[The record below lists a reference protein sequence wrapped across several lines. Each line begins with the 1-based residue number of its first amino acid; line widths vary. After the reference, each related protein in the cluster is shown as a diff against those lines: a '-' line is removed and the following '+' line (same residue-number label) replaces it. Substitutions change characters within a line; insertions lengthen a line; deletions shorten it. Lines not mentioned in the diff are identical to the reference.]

1 VVVKRIKPHVQ
12 ANPRFRQFFD
22 NEVASMRRFK
32 HPYAVHL
39 HDATLDDPVGALL
52 VLDYIPGVTLESLLN
67 RHRRLAPDR
76 VGRILGPL
84 CHALQAAGELGIV
97 HRDLKPANLMV
108 VGADT
113 PQESIRVMDFGFA
126 GFSSKPHIQLAELTG
141 KGQIFACGTPAY
153 VSPEMV
159 RADPV
164 DHRGDIYSVGVMLFE
179 LLTGR
184 LPFDVHSQEQMLDAH
199 LHTPPPR
206 FSRVG
211 LFDLPRV
218 EAVVHTALAKYPNER
233 YQSARQLAEDFGR
246 AIGFDIWAATAPA
259 VAAGGP
265 DSEIVECVLADPRE
279 SKPED
284 KYVLSDTF
292 EAMLPERL
300 AAAKLRG
307 FVEDISGLVVA
318 SDPGLIR
325 VHIDPPGGKTQT
337 QGSGLFS
344 FLGTNRVVRG
354 KEPIELDLQ
363 MDKLDPNR
371 VRVQVCFRPLPK
383 YLPADLDLWRER
395 CEAAY
400 DTLRKYVMAG

>member
-1 VVVKRIKPHVQ
+1 MRIPGLSGRHAIPAERSGVMRHAPDPAALTGATVLGKYKIDSFIGEGSNAHVFVGHPVADPGRYVVVKRIKPHVQ

-218 EAVVHTALAKYPNER
+218 EAVVHTTRTSGTSRPASWPR
-233 YQSARQLAEDFGR
+233 TSAGRSGSTSGRPPPRPSPPGDRTARSSSASWPTPGR
-246 AIGFDIWAATAPA
+246 ASRKTSTSCPTRSRRCSRSGWRPPSCGGSSRTS
-259 VAAGGP
+259 AGWW
-265 DSEIVECVLADPRE
+265 S
-279 SKPED
+279 
-284 KYVLSDTF
+284 
-292 EAMLPERL
+292 
-300 AAAKLRG
+300 
-307 FVEDISGLVVA
+307 
-318 SDPGLIR
+318 
-325 VHIDPPGGKTQT
+325 
-337 QGSGLFS
+337 
-344 FLGTNRVVRG
+344 
-354 KEPIELDLQ
+354 
-363 MDKLDPNR
+363 
-371 VRVQVCFRPLPK
+371 RPTR
-383 YLPADLDLWRER
+383 A
-395 CEAAY
+395 
-400 DTLRKYVMAG
+400 